1 VPATQLK
8 HFDVSRQLT
17 QGDTQFWQINDG
29 SEYVPSAQIVRHVDV
44 DRFKYI
50 NVFGVGKQFKH
61 LVLSKL
67 QALQGDVQY
76 GLITTPFVTADTF
89 FSL

>member
-17 QGDTQFWQINDG
+17 QGEVQFWQISDG
-29 SEYVPSAQIVRHVDV
+29 SEYVPSAQIVRHVNV
-44 DRFKYI
+44 DGLKYI
-50 NVFGVGKQFKH
+50 KLFGVGKQFKH

-67 QALQGDVQY
+67 HALQGDVQ
-76 GLITTPFVTADTF
+76 
-89 FSL
+89 